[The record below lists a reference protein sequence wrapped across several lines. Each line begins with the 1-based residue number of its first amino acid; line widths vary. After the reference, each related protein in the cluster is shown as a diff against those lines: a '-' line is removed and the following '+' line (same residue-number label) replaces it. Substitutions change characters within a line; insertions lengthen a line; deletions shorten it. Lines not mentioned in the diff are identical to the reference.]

1 MTARLRAMN
10 SQKQVDHSHKKR
22 MQKAYLTARKQLQVA
37 EIELNRSSLAIV
49 NQDGEVVRLP
59 MLNEH

>member
-1 MTARLRAMN
+1 MN
-10 SQKQVDHSHKKR
+10 SQKQVDQSHKKR

>member
-1 MTARLRAMN
+1 MN
-10 SQKQVDHSHKKR
+10 SQKQVDQSNTKR
-22 MQKAYLTARKQLQVA
+22 IQKAYLSARKQLQVA

-49 NQDGEVVRLP
+49 NQDGEVIRLP